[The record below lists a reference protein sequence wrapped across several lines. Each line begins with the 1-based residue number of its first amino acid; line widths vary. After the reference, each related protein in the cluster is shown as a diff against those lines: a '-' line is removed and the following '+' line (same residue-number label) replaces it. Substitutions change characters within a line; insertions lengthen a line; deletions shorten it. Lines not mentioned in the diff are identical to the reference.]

1 MAPRERRVAAKGG
14 GRNRSVRDDAADDTR
29 SRPNVVVVVVVVV
42 ESTCDVFRIPA
53 IDVVGT
59 AAVVVDATTDIAVA
73 VVTWQVESNPGFRE
87 EGGIQI

>member
-1 MAPRERRVAAKGG
+1 M
-14 GRNRSVRDDAADDTR
+14 RDDAADDTR

-73 VVTWQVESNPGFRE
+73 VVTWQVEINLGFRE